1 MLKVDSADI
10 LVAEADGVIAG
21 SAVLLNRAGT
31 GLTRLYSLA
40 VDPALRGRGVA
51 RRLLAACE
59 ETTLARGRIVLRLE
73 VRRDNAATC
82 TLYVGAGYRP
92 CGSVPDYYEDGETA
106 LRYEKLL
113 HDADLKRSGMPYY
126 NQSTEFTCGPA
137 CLAMALKHF
146 DPAIDLDETLEL
158 RLWREATA
166 IYLASGFG
174 GCSPYGLAVAAAK
187 RGLGVEIRLNTDEFL
202 FLNSVRDPEKQRV
215 MTIVQQDY
223 RNEAEALGIPVGHK
237 LLGARAL
244 AKAIGNGAVAIVLI
258 SGYQMFGR
266 REPHW
271 VIVHAA
277 DPGHLVIHDPWLE
290 YEGFESA
297 TDSSSLP
304 IPDAAF
310 DRMAPLGPRGGRP
323 GSDPSQ
329 KGCLMAAWV
338 ILVDHAKDFSNA
350 ETPHKVMTVREYI
363 TSPRLFRGAHPTIV
377 NLSRSYTYQ
386 GAGYYASLLAAARG
400 HRVIPNV
407 ETMVDLSRKT
417 L

>member
-1 MLKVDSADI
+1 MLNSPSPTSIRPARSEDLEALVALEERCFSGDRISRRSFRHMLKVDSAEI
-10 LVAEADGVIAG
+10 LVAEAEGALAG
-21 SAVLLNRAGT
+21 SAVLLNRSGT

-40 VDPALRGRGVA
+40 VDPAMRGRGIA

-59 ETTLARGRIVLRLE
+59 EATLARGHIVLRLE
-73 VRRDNAATC
+73 VRRDNAAAC
-82 TLYVGAGYRP
+82 ALYKAAGYRA

-106 LRYEKLL
+106 LRFEKLL
-113 HDADLKRSGMPYY
+113 HDAVITRSSVPYY

-146 DPAIDLDETLEL
+146 NSETELGEALEL
-158 RLWREATA
+158 RLWRETTT
-166 IYLASGFG
+166 IYLASGLG
-174 GCSPYGLAVAAAK
+174 GCGPYGLAVAAAR

-223 RNEAEALGIPVGHK
+223 RNEAEALGIPVFRDQ
-237 LLGARAL
+237 LAPRELAAAISSGAL
-244 AKAIGNGAVAIVLI
+244 AIVLI

-310 DRMAPLGPRGGRP
+310 DRMARWGRA
-323 GSDPSQ
+323 GVRAQ
-329 KGCLMAAWV
+329 ILIRKAA
-338 ILVDHAKDFSNA
+338 
-350 ETPHKVMTVREYI
+350 
-363 TSPRLFRGAHPTIV
+363 
-377 NLSRSYTYQ
+377 
-386 GAGYYASLLAAARG
+386 
-400 HRVIPNV
+400 
-407 ETMVDLSRKT
+407 
-417 L
+417 